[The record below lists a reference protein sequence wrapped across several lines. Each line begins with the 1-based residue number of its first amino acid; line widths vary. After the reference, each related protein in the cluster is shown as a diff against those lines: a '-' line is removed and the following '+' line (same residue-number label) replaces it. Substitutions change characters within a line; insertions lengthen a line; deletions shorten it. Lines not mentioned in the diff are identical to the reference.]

1 MDPKNDRRTTKR
13 TLYET
18 PVSQENLDSGVF
30 TYCKMYN
37 YSKDGLYFESDTKLN
52 PGEEIFIGI
61 ENSPYCPSPEVYE
74 CYHAVIRWRE
84 DKKDSNYKFGY
95 GVKFYNPDVQAINT
109 AQKIVCEPSDLQP
122 ENLKVGKEQRKHT
135 RYPYN
140 KSINYF
146 AQNQRFEGVIKNIC
160 RSGAFIQSG
169 HKFTVGEKLSMVLPF
184 IKKENGVMFK
194 GEVIWTDE
202 QGFGVKFRK
211 TKNHF

>member
-1 MDPKNDRRTTKR
+1 LAVDPKNDRRANNR

-30 TYCKMYN
+30 TYCTMYN
-37 YSKDGLYFESDTKLN
+37 YSKDGLYFESDTQLN

-61 ENSPYCPSPEVYE
+61 ENSPYC
-74 CYHAVIRWRE
+74 
-84 DKKDSNYKFGY
+84 
-95 GVKFYNPDVQAINT
+95 VKFYNPDARVAST
-109 AQKIVCEPSDLQP
+109 LQKSVCEPGQLQP
-122 ENLKVGKEQRKHT
+122 ETLKTGKEQRKHT

-140 KSINYF
+140 KAINYF

-184 IKKENGVMFK
+184 IKKQDGAMVK
-194 GEVIWTDE
+194 GEVIWIDKK
-202 QGFGVKFRK
+202 GFGVKFKK
-211 TKNHF
+211 TRNRL